1 MRIVTAHIYGY
12 GKFINKTFNFNQ
24 GMNAV
29 IGYNE
34 TGKSTLM
41 SFVKSML
48 YGHKKNEREGKD
60 GSLPEVKKYKPWNT
74 DKYGG
79 YLIVHTDD
87 GRLLRIERDF
97 NSKSLTVYNENN
109 EDITSE
115 FSFSKESGMLGQD
128 LLGMDLE
135 CFMNSAFVCQDK
147 SILYPEDKENIAQKL
162 MNISESAEEDVSVA
176 DSIKILKDGKT
187 FLGNERTSKRRYNN
201 LISNIRTEKEELLK
215 MQTENENC
223 IEYLEEANVLKD
235 EIKQL
240 ELEEKLC
247 VKKQVYEE
255 VIKDIEKYE
264 KNKYEADSLKEGLS
278 VIDIEEYEKSKELL
292 DEEIKAVNFNEEDK
306 DNLYKNIKINN
317 SIITLLIIIGVLIL
331 TAGIILSIIVDMWF
345 LLLALITAGC
355 GIGLFLLL
363 KKNKENQNIIEKID
377 EIIHKEDSLQKT
389 KTKIE
394 ENKSKEDL
402 IKRYERL
409 MIDILINQDVADFD
423 ALKEKAEVFSP
434 KKTYPQ
440 ISHDE
445 CVRQIQRKRERLAVV
460 NAQIDKYLKSDDQIA
475 SQQ

>member
-79 YLIVHTDD
+79 YLIVQTDN

-147 SILYPEDKENIAQKL
+147 SILYSEDKENIA
-162 MNISESAEEDVSVA
+162 
-176 DSIKILKDGKT
+176 
-187 FLGNERTSKRRYNN
+187 
-201 LISNIRTEKEELLK
+201 
-215 MQTENENC
+215 
-223 IEYLEEANVLKD
+223 
-235 EIKQL
+235 
-240 ELEEKLC
+240 
-247 VKKQVYEE
+247 
-255 VIKDIEKYE
+255 
-264 KNKYEADSLKEGLS
+264 
-278 VIDIEEYEKSKELL
+278 
-292 DEEIKAVNFNEEDK
+292 
-306 DNLYKNIKINN
+306 
-317 SIITLLIIIGVLIL
+317 
-331 TAGIILSIIVDMWF
+331 
-345 LLLALITAGC
+345 
-355 GIGLFLLL
+355 
-363 KKNKENQNIIEKID
+363 
-377 EIIHKEDSLQKT
+377 
-389 KTKIE
+389 
-394 ENKSKEDL
+394 
-402 IKRYERL
+402 
-409 MIDILINQDVADFD
+409 
-423 ALKEKAEVFSP
+423 
-434 KKTYPQ
+434 
-440 ISHDE
+440 
-445 CVRQIQRKRERLAVV
+445 
-460 NAQIDKYLKSDDQIA
+460 
-475 SQQ
+475 